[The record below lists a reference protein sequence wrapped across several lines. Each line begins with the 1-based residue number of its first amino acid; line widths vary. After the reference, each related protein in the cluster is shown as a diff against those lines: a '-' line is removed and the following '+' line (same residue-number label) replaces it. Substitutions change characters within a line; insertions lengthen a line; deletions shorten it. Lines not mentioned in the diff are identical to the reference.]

1 MLQLSSSGKNTPKN
15 GTMTTENENGKQLV
29 DTFLIKR
36 QDSKAEKMAPCTRE
50 LLCKREDSSLSSQYP
65 HRNAGH
71 GSPET
76 SGSWRFARQPV

>member
-1 MLQLSSSGKNTPKN
+1 MLQLFSSGENTPKN
-15 GTMTTENENGKQLV
+15 RTMTTENENGKQLV

-36 QDSKAEKMAPCTRE
+36 RDSKAEKMAPCTRE
-50 LLCKREDSSLSSQYP
+50 LLYKREDSSLSSQYP

-76 SGSWRFARQPV
+76 SGLWRFARQPV